1 MSNKTISINPSLFS
15 MGGLKTKKNREKN
28 IKPKVVPLISPN
40 VLKKKLLNRIREHK
54 NKEIKNLNTDSN
66 NKTPVENNKENATFS
81 DEFNESINYLQTL
94 TAQKKIN
101 KEKEKYEIQKQKRKQ
116 ELEKKTVKNYASING
131 GGQPI
136 VNIDLPEE
144 LSEPV
149 FKVNTEQFTPNIQL
163 NPKPYTV
170 DNIPYGVLKGGQ
182 KITYRNWLKN
192 QDNTNSFNNLTIQ
205 GEQLDKQK
213 SERENRLGFLREK
226 LKNKQ
231 IEEAIKVEEKSKIS
245 NSTLT
250 PSLIEPRNSNTAN
263 INNLMKIPINTV
275 NTSNIVNTSNTS
287 NTVNTIT
294 GGEKIIGTKKII
306 KKTIKKKYTLGKSKI
321 KKTVGVLIKDR
332 GTRKQVLTAQ
342 KDLKRK
348 SINEIK
354 EYLRDHKLIK
364 AGSNAPNDVVRKLY
378 ETSMLAGD
386 ITNSNTEILLHNFS
400 KDDKEL

>member
-15 MGGLKTKKNREKN
+15 IGGLKTKKNREK
-28 IKPKVVPLISPN
+28 KVKSKVVPLISPN

-54 NKEIKNLNTDSN
+54 NKEIKNLD
-66 NKTPVENNKENATFS
+66 NKTTTDTNKIQTKNDNKEKKDTFS
-81 DEFNESINYLQTL
+81 DEFCESINYLQTL

-101 KEKEKYEIQKQKRKQ
+101 KEKEKYEIEKQKRKQ
-116 ELEKKTVKNYASING
+116 ELERKTVKNYISVNG
-131 GGQPI
+131 GSNQPI

-149 FKVNTEQFTPNIQL
+149 LKVDTEQFTPNIQL
-163 NPKPYTV
+163 NPKPYRV

-192 QDNTNSFNNLTIQ
+192 QNNTNSVSNLTIQ
-205 GEQLDKQK
+205 GGQTDKRK
-213 SERENRLGFLREK
+213 TERENRLDLLREK

-231 IEEAIKVEEKSKIS
+231 IEQAIKVEEKSKIS
-245 NSTLT
+245 NLSFT
-250 PSLIEPRNSNTAN
+250 PSSRNPNTLA
-263 INNLMKIPINTV
+263 INNSTALSINNSPALAL
-275 NTSNIVNTSNTS
+275 NTS
-287 NTVNTIT
+287 T
-294 GGEKIIGTKKII
+294 GGEKIIETKKII

-321 KKTVGVLIKDR
+321 KKIVGVLIKDR

-348 SINEIK
+348 SINEVK
-354 EYLRDHKLIK
+354 AYLRDHNLLKV
-364 AGSNAPNDVVRKLY
+364 GSNAPNDVVRKIY
-378 ETSMLAGD
+378 ETSMLTGD
-386 ITNSNTEILLHNFS
+386 ITNSNTEILLYNFS

>member
-15 MGGLKTKKNREKN
+15 IGGLKTKKNREK
-28 IKPKVVPLISPN
+28 KVKSKVVPLISPN

-54 NKEIKNLNTDSN
+54 NKEIKNLD
-66 NKTPVENNKENATFS
+66 NKTTTDTNKTQTKNDNKEEKDTFS
-81 DEFNESINYLQTL
+81 DEFRESINYLQTL

-101 KEKEKYEIQKQKRKQ
+101 KEKEKYEIEKQKRKQ
-116 ELEKKTVKNYASING
+116 ELERKTVKNYVSING
-131 GGQPI
+131 GSNQPI

-149 FKVNTEQFTPNIQL
+149 LKVDTEQFTPNIQL
-163 NPKPYTV
+163 NPKPYRV

-182 KITYRNWLKN
+182 KVTYRNWLKN
-192 QDNTNSFNNLTIQ
+192 QNDTNSVSNLTIQ
-205 GEQLDKQK
+205 GGQADKQK
-213 SERENRLGFLREK
+213 TERENRLDLLREK

-231 IEEAIKVEEKSKIS
+231 IEQAIKVEEKSKIS
-245 NSTLT
+245 NLFFT
-250 PSLIEPRNSNTAN
+250 PSSSNPNTLD
-263 INNLMKIPINTV
+263 INNSPVLAL
-275 NTSNIVNTSNTS
+275 NTS
-287 NTVNTIT
+287 T

-321 KKTVGVLIKDR
+321 KKMVGVLIKDR

-348 SINEIK
+348 SINEVK
-354 EYLRDHKLIK
+354 AYLRDHNLLK
-364 AGSNAPNDVVRKLY
+364 AGSNAPNDVVRKIY

>member
-101 KEKEKYEIQKQKRKQ
+101 KENEKYEIQKQKRKQ

-275 NTSNIVNTSNTS
+275 NTSN
-287 NTVNTIT
+287 TVNTIT

-354 EYLRDHKLIK
+354 EYLRDHNLIK